1 MQDLR
6 AGSSGKYTSDTIT
19 FATCPISLTSSAAA
33 APDWLVLNFWSLPTE
48 RLVFLHARANLWPG
62 TWVPSHLQKDK
73 KDPRVKWECVS
84 WRRISGKIRAPR
96 RLLSYTPEHWM
107 APLRHSWDS
116 TDAAH
121 VCNGWKS
128 REASGCALE
137 KGWSLTGKQY
147 TGSREPSVGGDLPG
161 SNSFTSHCP
170 YLPPAFVTNIYKYC
184 SDKKIR
190 SKNICP
196 RTFDNGPKV
205 WHGLAQCNLCNI
217 E

>member
-1 MQDLR
+1 MTCIYKYPQMQED
-6 AGSSGKYTSDTIT
+6 K
-19 FATCPISLTSSAAA
+19 
-33 APDWLVLNFWSLPTE
+33 VQQV
-48 RLVFLHARANLWPG
+48 VFIF
-62 TWVPSHLQKDK
+62 
-73 KDPRVKWECVS
+73 WECVS
-84 WRRISGKIRAPR
+84 WRSSRAISGKNQSPR
-96 RLLSYTPEHWM
+96 CLLTYTPEHWM

-128 REASGCALE
+128 RKASGCALE

-205 WHGLAQCNLCNI
+205 WHGLAQQCNLCNT

>member
-1 MQDLR
+1 MTGNLGAKPFAERQK
-6 AGSSGKYTSDTIT
+6 GS
-19 FATCPISLTSSAAA
+19 
-33 APDWLVLNFWSLPTE
+33 
-48 RLVFLHARANLWPG
+48 
-62 TWVPSHLQKDK
+62 
-73 KDPRVKWECVS
+73 RVKWECVS

-128 REASGCALE
+128 RKASGCALE

-205 WHGLAQCNLCNI
+205 WHGLAQQCNLCNI